1 MAIGANGEVL
11 DHVINHVVLVFN
23 KDHDLVQ
30 ILSLIMVENLVQDQ
44 ASIRDTVILINVQVG
59 L

>member
-30 ILSLIMVENLVQDQ
+30 ILNQIMVENLVQDQ
-44 ASIRDTVILINVQVG
+44 VSIQDTAILINVQV
-59 L
+59 

>member
-11 DHVINHVVLVFN
+11 DHVINHVVLVLN

-30 ILSLIMVENLVQDQ
+30 ILNLIMVENLVQDQ
-44 ASIRDTVILINVQVG
+44 ASIRDTVIHTNAQVG
-59 L
+59 

>member
-11 DHVINHVVLVFN
+11 DHVISHVVVVFN

-30 ILSLIMVENLVQDQ
+30 ILNLIMVENLVQDQ
-44 ASIRDTVILINVQVG
+44 ASIRDIVIHTNVQVG
-59 L
+59 

>member
-30 ILSLIMVENLVQDQ
+30 TLNLIMVENLVQDQ
-44 ASIRDTVILINVQVG
+44 ASIQDTVIHTNAQVG
-59 L
+59 

>member
-11 DHVINHVVLVFN
+11 DHVINHVVLVLN

-30 ILSLIMVENLVQDQ
+30 ILNLIMVENLVQDQ
-44 ASIRDTVILINVQVG
+44 ASIQDTVILINVQVG
-59 L
+59 

>member
-30 ILSLIMVENLVQDQ
+30 ILNLIMVENLVQDQ
-44 ASIRDTVILINVQVG
+44 ASIRDIVILINVQVG
-59 L
+59 